1 MATSPGNGVPASP
14 TAVLNKLRS
23 RGLRV
28 STPRRFVVK
37 ALFDAES
44 PLTASEIA
52 AGLEQNGAELDLA
65 TVYRNLETLEELEVI
80 VRMQGGDGTRRWL
93 LAETDQHDFVACHSC
108 GSLESIEAAELDTL
122 RAALRDRFGYE
133 VGGFT
138 RFPLVGLCPGCAAG
152 RSGKSA
158 P

>member
-1 MATSPGNGVPASP
+1 MATPAGNGVPASP

-37 ALFDAES
+37 ALFAAEA
-44 PLTASEIA
+44 PLTANEIA
-52 AGLEQNGAELDLA
+52 TGLEQDGAELDLA

-80 VRMQGGDGTRRWL
+80 VRLQGSDGTRRWL
-93 LAETDQHDFVACHSC
+93 LAEAEQHDFVACHSC
-108 GSLESIEAAELDTL
+108 GSLESIEADELDAL

-133 VGGFT
+133 IGFT
-138 RFPLVGLCPGCAAG
+138 RFPLVGVCPRC
-152 RSGKSA
+152 R
-158 P
+158 

>member
-1 MATSPGNGVPASP
+1 MATQAGNELPVSP

-37 ALFDAES
+37 TLCAAEA
-44 PLTASEIA
+44 PLTAHEIA

-80 VRMQGGDGTRRWL
+80 VRLQGGDGTRRWR
-93 LAETDQHDFVACHSC
+93 LADAEPHDFVTCHSC
-108 GSLESIEAAELDTL
+108 GSLEPIEVVELDQL

-133 VGGFT
+133 VGFT
-138 RFPLVGLCPGCAAG
+138 RFPLVGLCPACAAQ
-152 RSGKSA
+152 SS
-158 P
+158 